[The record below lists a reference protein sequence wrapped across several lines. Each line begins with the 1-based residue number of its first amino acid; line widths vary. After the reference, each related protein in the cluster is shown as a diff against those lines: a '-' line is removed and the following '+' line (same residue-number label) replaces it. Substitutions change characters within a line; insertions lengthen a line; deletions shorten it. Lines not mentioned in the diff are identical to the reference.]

1 MAELFG
7 FEIKRKSTQQEPQ
20 IKSFVAPEEDDGAMS
35 IAAGGA
41 YGQYVDLEGAAKN
54 EAELVSRYRKM
65 AMNPDVEIA
74 VDDIINEAIVYN
86 QHEKIVDINLDLT
99 NLSTNIKNKIRDEF
113 DVITRMLKL
122 ESKGYDVLRRW

>member
-7 FEIKRKSTQQEPQ
+7 FEIKRKQTPQEPQ
-20 IKSFVAPEEDDGAMS
+20 IKSFVPPEEDDGAMS

-74 VDDIINEAIVYN
+74 VDDIVN
-86 QHEKIVDINLDLT
+86 
-99 NLSTNIKNKIRDEF
+99 
-113 DVITRMLKL
+113 
-122 ESKGYDVLRRW
+122 